1 MRCGATM
8 FFQRLE
14 DLRIDADKTQEE
26 IAKVLNCR
34 REVYRRYE
42 KGIFEIPVGALIR
55 LADYYNTSTDYIL
68 GRTDEI
74 RPYRSKN
81 RRS

>member
-1 MRCGATM
+1 M

-42 KGIFEIPVGALIR
+42 KGIFEIPVWALIR

-68 GRTDEI
+68 GRTDEM

>member
-1 MRCGATM
+1 MRCSATM

-14 DLRIDADKTQEE
+14 DLRIDANKTQEE

-42 KGIFEIPVGALIR
+42 KGIFEIPVWALIR

>member
-42 KGIFEIPVGALIR
+42 KGIFEIPVWALIR

-68 GRTDEI
+68 GRTDEM

>member
-1 MRCGATM
+1 MRCDATI
-8 FFQRLE
+8 FFQRLV

-42 KGIFEIPVGALIR
+42 KGIFEIPVWALIR

>member
-34 REVYRRYE
+34 REVYRRYV
-42 KGIFEIPVGALIR
+42 KGIFEIPVWALIR